1 MTEDILFDNLYIGH
15 SVDDAKKLAAETY
28 EVKKKI
34 EDEAKKANEKAE
46 DEEAGDIQTVFKD
59 DPVGFIREK
68 VFEFIELAKID
79 PVFAAKAKPEV
90 AAGLGL
96 VAFFFIGALFSL
108 LSPRPEVV
116 SLTFTHHHQVLNAYH
131 SSFTSHLRR
140 PMLPHPTTKQKLR
153 RLPSQRPARTR
164 RLTLL

>member
-15 SVDDAKKLAAETY
+15 SIDDAKKLAVETF

-34 EDEAKKANEKAE
+34 EEAAKKAEEKAE

-59 DPVGFIREK
+59 DPVGFVREK
-68 VFEFIELAKID
+68 VFEFFELAKID

-108 LSPRPEVV
+108 VSGGSPSKSAV
-116 SLTFTHHHQVLNAYH
+116 SPAFTRYH
-131 SSFTSHLRR
+131 
-140 PMLPHPTTKQKLR
+140 PCKC
-153 RLPSQRPARTR
+153 
-164 RLTLL
+164 LLFPFH